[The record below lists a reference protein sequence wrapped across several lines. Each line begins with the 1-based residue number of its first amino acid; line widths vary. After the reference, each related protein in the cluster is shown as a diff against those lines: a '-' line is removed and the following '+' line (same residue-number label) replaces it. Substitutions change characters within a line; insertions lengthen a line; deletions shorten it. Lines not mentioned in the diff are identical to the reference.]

1 MLANSFS
8 LNYSS
13 LSFFFFLLLENEP
26 MKVIASLYTSQTRNI
41 ILNFDGERAVPL
53 SRADYVSLLLL

>member
-1 MLANSFS
+1 
-8 LNYSS
+8 
-13 LSFFFFLLLENEP
+13 